1 MGYTLTA
8 RQKLAYTDR
17 FDIYRRVDPIP
28 ENARGFKKDISYNVA
43 PVASM
48 VRCLWMNHPDINSY
62 KVPLGRTL
70 TESADVLDVVHFPM
84 GVDIQD
90 QDCLR
95 LRSTGHPQTGEW
107 FIVMGF
113 GAARQSRGNRQGN
126 YIEVRIK
133 RMLAA
138 PGLEGV
144 S

>member
-1 MGYTLTA
+1 MSYTLNA
-8 RQKLAYTDR
+8 RQVRAYTDR
-17 FDIYRRVDPIP
+17 FDIYRRADPIP
-28 ENARGFKKDISYNVA
+28 ENTRGFKKDIAYSVT

-48 VRCLWMNHPDINSY
+48 VWCLWMNHPDINRY
-62 KVPLGRTL
+62 NAPIGRTL
-70 TESADVLDVVHFPM
+70 ADASDVLDVIQFPI

-95 LRSTGHPQTGEW
+95 LRTPGHPQTGEW

-113 GAARQSRGNRQGN
+113 GAARQTRGGRQGN

>member
-1 MGYTLTA
+1 MSYTLTA

-28 ENARGFKKDISYNVA
+28 ENTRGFKKDINYSVT
-43 PVASM
+43 PVASS
-48 VRCLWMNHPDINSY
+48 VRCLWMNHPDINAY
-62 KVPLGRTL
+62 RAPIGRTL

-84 GVDIQD
+84 GVDIKD

-95 LRSTGHPQTGEW
+95 LRTPGHPQTGEW